1 MSSSNQAEIQASFTR
16 QAEDFESRRMSFS
29 KADYLAYMVSKIA
42 PTKEATILEVAAGT
56 GVCGRA
62 LAPHVR
68 RVTCLD
74 MTPAMLAVGKAQSEQ
89 AGLNHMSFVLGDA
102 AALPFPDAGF
112 DIVLSRLAFH
122 HFPAVEPPF
131 AEMVRVLRPGGRLV
145 LIDMEASAEP
155 LRESRDR
162 IEQLRDPSHVR
173 NCSRAELLALYA
185 AHGLTADCC
194 ETTRIPVDAESWLE
208 LTHTPPPVREEIRR
222 RFTDEL
228 NGGEKTGFAPYTVS
242 GQLRFDQQW
251 LLLIGR
257 KG

>member
-42 PTKEATILEVAAGT
+42 PTKEATILEVATGT

-74 MTPAMLAVGKAQSEQ
+74 MTPAMLAVGKAQAEQ

-102 AALPFPDAGF
+102 AALPFPDVGF

-131 AEMVRVLRPGGRLV
+131 AEMVRGLRPGGRLL

-173 NCSRAELLALYA
+173 IAVGRGCWR
-185 AHGLTADCC
+185 C
-194 ETTRIPVDAESWLE
+194 
-208 LTHTPPPVREEIRR
+208 TPPTGLPQTAARR
-222 RFTDEL
+222 PASRWMQRA
-228 NGGEKTGFAPYTVS
+228 GWS
-242 GQLRFDQQW
+242 
-251 LLLIGR
+251 
-257 KG
+257 

>member
-1 MSSSNQAEIQASFTR
+1 MSSSNKAEIQASFTR
-16 QAEDFESRRMSFS
+16 QAADFESRRMSFS
-29 KADYLAYMVSKIA
+29 KADYLTYAVAKIA
-42 PTKEATILEVAAGT
+42 PTEQETVLEVAAGT

-74 MTPAMLAVGKAQSEQ
+74 MTPAMLAVGRAQAEQ
-89 AGLNHMSFVLGDA
+89 AGLSHMTFVLGDA

-155 LRESRDR
+155 LRE
-162 IEQLRDPSHVR
+162 
-173 NCSRAELLALYA
+173 
-185 AHGLTADCC
+185 
-194 ETTRIPVDAESWLE
+194 
-208 LTHTPPPVREEIRR
+208 EIRR
-222 RFTDEL
+222 RFTAEL

>member
-29 KADYLAYMVSKIA
+29 KADYLAYVVSKIA
-42 PTKEATILEVAAGT
+42 PTKEATVLEVAAGT

-68 RVTCLD
+68 
-74 MTPAMLAVGKAQSEQ
+74 
-89 AGLNHMSFVLGDA
+89 
-102 AALPFPDAGF
+102 
-112 DIVLSRLAFH
+112 
-122 HFPAVEPPF
+122 
-131 AEMVRVLRPGGRLV
+131 
-145 LIDMEASAEP
+145 
-155 LRESRDR
+155 
-162 IEQLRDPSHVR
+162 
-173 NCSRAELLALYA
+173 NCSRTELLALYA

>member
-42 PTKEATILEVAAGT
+42 PTKEATVLEVAAGT
-56 GVCGRA
+56 GICGRA

-74 MTPAMLAVGKAQSEQ
+74 MTPAMLAVGKAQAEQ

-122 HFPAVEPPF
+122 HFPAAPGRQAAAHRHGGIRRAAAGEPGSDRAAAGSLP
-131 AEMVRVLRPGGRLV
+131 RP
-145 LIDMEASAEP
+145 
-155 LRESRDR
+155 
-162 IEQLRDPSHVR
+162 
-173 NCSRAELLALYA
+173 NCSRTWLLALYA
-185 AHGLTADCC
+185 THGLNADCC

-222 RFTDEL
+222 RFTDER